1 MKILAALLLIAL
13 HCTAADKTA
22 ALAPGTVF
30 QAMDTLACGDEPAAD
45 ASACIEGLKWEC
57 IPFTVRCEAAKPGCG
72 DWLVRFPTPLPSG
85 DAVNDLVAMEW
96 HLVRDAA
103 GQPVTAPA
111 MVIVHESG
119 RAMTA
124 GRAIAR
130 GLRMQGIHTFLI
142 HLPGYGERASR
153 FTADMKNMLPGMR
166 QAIAD
171 VRRAR
176 DAVVAL
182 PFVAGTEV
190 GVQGTSLGGFVVA
203 TVAGLDRGYAKS
215 FIFLAGGQVAD
226 VLLSGKRDAT
236 AMHRRLVKA
245 GLSAGQIRDLASRI
259 EPMRLA
265 HRVNAATT
273 WVFSGKFDDVVPPA
287 CTEAYVRAAKLDRG
301 HHVVMPVGHYSA
313 ALLLSPLL
321 TKVGETMRG
330 TGGEN
335 AAFSAG
341 Q

>member
-1 MKILAALLLIAL
+1 MKFLAALLLAAL
-13 HCTAADKTA
+13 HCIAADKVA
-22 ALAPGTVF
+22 SLAPGTTF
-30 QAMDTLACGDEPAAD
+30 SAMDTLACGEEPGAD
-45 ASACIEGLKWEC
+45 AAACLEGLKWKC
-57 IPFTVRCEAAKPGCG
+57 APFTVRCEAAKPEHG
-72 DWLVRFPTPLPSG
+72 DWLVRFPTPIPSG
-85 DAVNDLVAMEW
+85 DAKNDLVAMEW
-96 HLVRDAA
+96 NVVRDAA
-103 GQPVTAPA
+103 GQPVAAPA

-130 GLRMQGIHTFLI
+130 GLRMQGVHTFLI

-176 DAVVAL
+176 DAVAAL
-182 PFVAGTEV
+182 PFVSGAEV

-215 FIFLAGGQVAD
+215 FIFLAGGQVAE
-226 VLLSGKRDAT
+226 VLLNGKQDAT

-245 GLSAGQIRDLASRI
+245 GLDARQIRELTHVI

-265 HRVNAATT
+265 HRVDAAAT

-287 CTEAYVRAAKLDRG
+287 CTEAYVRAAKLGRE
-301 HHVVMPVGHYSA
+301 HHVIMPVGHYSA

-321 TKVGETMRG
+321 AKVAETMRAKSPG
-330 TGGEN
+330 NTAG
-335 AAFSAG
+335 AAG